1 MKVTIRGKLVAKLD
15 EQYTTMVFQNLDEP
29 NNSLLRYITV
39 TKLPNWTG
47 VNPEIGDIGF
57 IECEYVNAGDEYYQ
71 RNTGNKE
78 MYKYTQCY
86 FLNFIKEQQEII
98 NNNYK
103 F

>member
-1 MKVTIRGKLVAKLD
+1 MKTTIRGKLVAKLD

-29 NNSLLRYITV
+29 NNSILRYVTV

-47 VNPEIGDIGF
+47 SIPDIGDTGF
-57 IECEYVNAGDEYYQ
+57 LECEYVNAGDEYYQ
-71 RNTGNKE
+71 RNTGSKE
-78 MYKYTQCY
+78 VYKYTQCY
-86 FLNFIKEQQEII
+86 FLNFIKDKEKIE